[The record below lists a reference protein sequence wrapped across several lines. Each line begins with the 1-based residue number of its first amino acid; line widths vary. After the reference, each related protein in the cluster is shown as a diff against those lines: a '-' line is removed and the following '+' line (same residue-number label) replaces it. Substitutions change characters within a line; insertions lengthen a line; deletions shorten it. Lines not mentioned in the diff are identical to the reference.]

1 MKLLLPI
8 LGETAR
14 LQLDMALLETLAQ
27 YRLETELPNSED
39 LGLHG
44 LVTDRRPQRHRLG
57 NENDLAVE
65 LVWAIRKTC

>member
-14 LQLDMALLETLAQ
+14 LQLDMALLGILVQ
-27 YRLETELPNSED
+27 CRLETARLNSED
-39 LGLHG
+39 LGLRG

-57 NENDLAVE
+57 NGNDLAVE
-65 LVWAIRKTC
+65 LAWAIRKTC